1 MYAGLFKEPLFQL
14 SDWHVASERG
24 TRVGRG
30 GGFEVV
36 TSLSDVPAASHDNF
50 RLQMF
55 RVDCCTDDKA
65 RQYHNAAPSW
75 AAHSAL
81 ASKQREH

>member
-1 MYAGLFKEPLFQL
+1 MIGTWRQRG
-14 SDWHVASERG
+14 ERG
-24 TRVGRG
+24 CEG

-75 AAHSAL
+75 ATHSAL
-81 ASKQREH
+81 ATRTPSV